1 MCVFVIFVVFILDV
15 VYVPIKYVKRYSMIH
30 RFLPLDNLLKITC
43 YYLMSDLFILHVC
56 MCICIYL
63 YIYIHI
69 YIYII
74 YIYITYLFFL
84 IYLFIYFIVFLGSY
98 HMLLRDRIFIV
109 IGLVFSTWIRVLSLF
124 TWIFLGRKYLL
135 YNVLCVHKFIV
146 AVID

>member
-1 MCVFVIFVVFILDV
+1 M
-15 VYVPIKYVKRYSMIH
+15 PIKYIKRYSMIH
-30 RFLPLDNLLKITC
+30 KFLPLDNLLKITF

-56 MCICIYL
+56 MYICIYL
-63 YIYIHI
+63 YIYTYI

-109 IGLVFSTWIRVLSLF
+109 IGLVFSTWICVLYLF
-124 TWIFLGRKYLL
+124 TWICLGRKYLL
-135 YNVLCVHKFIV
+135 YSR
-146 AVID
+146 